1 NRIVLD
7 TAGLVHLKDLSRLR
21 HLHLGV
27 KARGQSTDLSWLRG
41 KTQLEIL
48 HLGTIP
54 VRDDDLIHLRPLT
67 NLRTLV
73 LQSPPITDAGLVPLS
88 GLIHLQC
95 LIFKYAS
102 IRGEGLAH
110 LGRMGS
116 LETLALLRSRIE
128 TLKDL
133 PAIPIRNLCLPF
145 TGIDDRGLARFR
157 SM

>member
-1 NRIVLD
+1 
-7 TAGLVHLKDLSRLR
+7 
-21 HLHLGV
+21 
-27 KARGQSTDLSWLRG
+27 
-41 KTQLEIL
+41 
-48 HLGTIP
+48 
-54 VRDDDLIHLRPLT
+54 
-67 NLRTLV
+67 
-73 LQSPPITDAGLVPLS
+73 
-88 GLIHLQC
+88 
-95 LIFKYAS
+95 KYAS

-157 SM
+157 SMSTLDEVFLDGTKITDAGLESLVRQPNLRFVHVNGTGVTPSGVDAFRAKKPRGRVASGPIQKSPYFRIF